1 MRTFIEVGQSDWK
14 VGSDRDLST
23 NGLGPCVGI
32 VVGYNRRVSML
43 HTSMPDAGGA
53 EDFFSELSS
62 EIPLSDR
69 HLVKP
74 VLVGAV
80 SKDGKAVPKEL
91 AATRKWVEAELIKI
105 GFGTPIVHWG
115 VSVGELACQDACT
128 CIEEGTVEITLN
140 ELDDNLVRCPA
151 VHQPLW

>member
-1 MRTFIEVGQSDWK
+1 MRNIIEVGQSAWE
-14 VGSDRDLST
+14 VGSEIDLST

-32 VVGYNRRVSML
+32 VVGYDRRVSML

-91 AATRKWVEAELIKI
+91 AATRKWVEAEFGKM
-105 GFGTPIVHWG
+105 GFGTPIVQWG
-115 VSVGELACQDACT
+115 ASVGELACQDVCT

-140 ELDDNLVRCPA
+140 ELDDDLVRGPV